1 MYNEELII
9 FISLVT
15 AFVLIFNL
23 LKKSILNAYY
33 ENIDSIYY
41 HYYILLHLNKWIN
54 LNFIKHIN
62 FFTFQYKNVNLNFF
76 LSLIKQLI
84 KDNIIKPNLERFF
97 ININKIYTNF
107 LMLQNLNYKNLNYK
121 NLYLFIAN
129 KHKIKK
135 QYILLYGIIRSL
147 NKKLN

>member
-107 LMLQNLNYKNLNYK
+107 LMLQNLNYKNL
-121 NLYLFIAN
+121 YLFIAN